1 MNAHRGKSLKREI
14 KANFRDTFLLLN
26 RFRVPLFLFAV
37 MLLGSGTLY
46 YFLSRA
52 GGVPLSS
59 PVEAVYLVLTM
70 AFLQASGDFP
80 KIWYLQVFFFVMP
93 VLGIGILA
101 QGLAD
106 FGVLLFNRRARGKEW
121 EMAVASTFTNH
132 VVLVGMGHLG
142 FRVARKLYDMD
153 QDVVVIDLDTK
164 TDLLH
169 HARELGIP
177 VIQDDASREV
187 ILESSGIRKARAI
200 ILCTQND
207 NLNLQIA
214 VKARSLNPEI
224 KVIIR
229 IFDDEFAQLLQKQ
242 FGFIALSATGMAA
255 PVFAATAAN
264 INITPPISIN
274 GKPNSLASLTVHP
287 KAKFCGKTINDLED
301 HYRVS
306 VVMLNRNEEQQLH
319 PAGDQVIQSGD
330 ILAVLG
336 EPDQITCVVQAN
348 NGNTC

>member
-1 MNAHRGKSLKREI
+1 MNAHRIKSLKREL

-26 RFRVPLFLFAV
+26 RFRVPLFLFAA

-46 YFLSRA
+46 FFLAQTA
-52 GGVPLSS
+52 GIPLSG
-59 PVEAVYLVLTM
+59 PAEAVYLVLTM

-80 KIWYLQVFFFVMP
+80 HIWYLQIFFFIMP

-121 EMAVASTFTNH
+121 EMAVASTFSNH

-142 FRVARKLYDMD
+142 FRVARKLYEMD
-153 QDVVVIDLDTK
+153 QDVVVVDLETK
-164 TDLLH
+164 TDLYH

-187 ILESSGIRKARAI
+187 ILESAGIRKARAI

-214 VKARSLNPEI
+214 VKARSLNPDI

-255 PVFAATAAN
+255 PVFAATAADMD
-264 INITPPISIN
+264 ITPPISIS
-274 GKPNSLASLTVHP
+274 GKPNSLASLTVH
-287 KAKFCGKTINDLED
+287 ANARFVGKTINELED
-301 HYRVS
+301 QYRVS
-306 VVMLNRNEEQQLH
+306 VVMINRSQQQQLH
-319 PAGDQVIQSGD
+319 PAGDQT
-330 ILAVLG
+330 ILREDVLALLG
-336 EPDQITCVVQAN
+336 EPEQITCVIQAN
-348 NGNTC
+348 NGKSC